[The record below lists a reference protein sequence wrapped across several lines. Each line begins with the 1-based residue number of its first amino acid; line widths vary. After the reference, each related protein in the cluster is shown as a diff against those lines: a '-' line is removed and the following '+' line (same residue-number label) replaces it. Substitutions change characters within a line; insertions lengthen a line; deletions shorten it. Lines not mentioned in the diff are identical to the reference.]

1 MKTFIA
7 FIVVIVLFISLVFF
21 GMPIAIEKETGKIRS
36 EVQELKA
43 KVQILETIIKNR
55 EDAWKLSGLKPKDD
69 LNKVINVVNNLSA
82 KVAGLEDRL
91 TKNTSSIESLL
102 DGYNLANYE
111 IFKKQSAEI
120 DKLKN
125 ESVIAARKIYLSS
138 IIINLTAHIINAK
151 MELSYK
157 NIGSVKAE
165 LQIISDELQKA
176 KNIVE
181 EKNKKVFD
189 DLKVIVENIKS
200 ELDISL
206 LASNN
211 MLNLLWYDLSK
222 ASGTL

>member
-7 FIVVIVLFISLVFF
+7 LIVMMALFISLIFL
-21 GMPIAIEKETGKIRS
+21 GMPIVIDKETGKIKS
-36 EVQELKA
+36 EVQDLKA

-55 EDAWKLSGLKPKDD
+55 EGAWNLSGLKPKDN
-69 LNKVINVVNNLSA
+69 LNKVINVVNSLSS
-82 KVAGLEDRL
+82 KIAGLEDHL
-91 TKNTSSIESLL
+91 TKNNSSMEASL
-102 DGYNLANYE
+102 DGYNLANAE
-111 IFKKQSAEI
+111 LFKKQSETI

-125 ESVIAARKIYLSS
+125 ESAIAAKKIYFNSV
-138 IIINLTAHIINAK
+138 IINLTAHIINAK
-151 MELSYK
+151 MELMSK
-157 NIGSVKAE
+157 NIGSVKSE

-181 EKNKKVFD
+181 DKNKKVFD
-189 DLKVIVENIKS
+189 DLKATVDNIKS

-206 LASNN
+206 PASNN